1 MEQMEQMERKDLRV
15 IRDKASLFPK
25 YITPMRK
32 DLQHQVG
39 TCQQMENLVLLQE
52 HYLLQTQIMENFIYI
67 SHLVVGHMKLICL
80 SKEFKDLRVQ
90 LVQMVLRVP
99 LVLKDQQDLRERL
112 VPQVHRVQLVRM
124 VLKDQQDLRERL
136 VLKVP
141 LVQMVPKVQLVPLV
155 HRVQLVLKVQQD
167 LRERLVPQVHKDIRV
182 CLASALRDLK
192 EQQVPQVLK
201 AHPVQQALRDLKV
214 HKAHQAPLAHKVQGA
229 PSPLSTSI
237 SLFHRQTHRRQELLL
252 WS

>member
-1 MEQMEQMERKDLRV
+1 MEQMEHKDLRV

-32 DLQHQVG
+32 DLQHQAE

-67 SHLVVGHMKLICL
+67 SHPVVGHMKLICL

-90 LVQMVLRVP
+90 LV
-99 LVLKDQQDLRERL
+99 
-112 VPQVHRVQLVRM
+112 RM
-124 VLKDQQDLRERL
+124 
-136 VLKVP
+136 
-141 LVQMVPKVQLVPLV
+141 VQMVF
-155 HRVQLVLKVQQD
+155 RVQQD
-167 LRERLVPQVHKDIRV
+167 LRERLVPQVYRVQLVRMVQMVFRVQQDLRERLVPQVYRVQLVRMVLKVQQDLRVQLVLKDIRV

-201 AHPVQQALRDLKV
+201 AHEAQQALKALKV
-214 HKAHQAPLAHKVQGA
+214 QLAHRVPMVHKDQRDQ
-229 PSPLSTSI
+229 SPLSTSTYLI
-237 SLFHRQTHRRQELLL
+237 HRQTHRRQELLL